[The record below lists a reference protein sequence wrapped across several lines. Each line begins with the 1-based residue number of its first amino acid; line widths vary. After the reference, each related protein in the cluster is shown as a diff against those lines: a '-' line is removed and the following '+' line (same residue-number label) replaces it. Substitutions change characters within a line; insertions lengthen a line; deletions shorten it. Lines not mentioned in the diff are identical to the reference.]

1 MNAPLVQFL
10 SILQIH
16 FCLIFALCWWQK
28 CNITL
33 FLRAT
38 STVMKPLK
46 HLENHRSAV
55 NKHFERGRNKSAEL
69 TMCVPVILILFPSPA
84 VPPGHPD
91 ERSKCPDI
99 QLQRDCRGAEHKT
112 NPPNGGGGG
121 WINGISWEVRL
132 STEWSEPSA
141 PTSRERS
148 HILLDAQRASA
159 KLAHIAKCIKLN
171 KGRD

>member
-16 FCLIFALCWWQK
+16 FCLIFALCWWHK

-121 WINGISWEVRL
+121 ELTGSAGRCVSPQSEVSQVLPPRERGVTSCL
-132 STEWSEPSA
+132 THSA
-141 PTSRERS
+141 PLPNWL
-148 HILLDAQRASA
+148 I
-159 KLAHIAKCIKLN
+159 
-171 KGRD
+171 